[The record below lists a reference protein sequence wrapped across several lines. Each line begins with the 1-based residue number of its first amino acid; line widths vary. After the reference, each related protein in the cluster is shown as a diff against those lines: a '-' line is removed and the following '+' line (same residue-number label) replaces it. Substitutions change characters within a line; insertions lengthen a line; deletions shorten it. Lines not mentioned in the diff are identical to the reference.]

1 MPAIEDATACQTALI
16 PTLGILLCNVNEILL
31 IKWVFFE
38 HFQAT
43 TPKISEANV
52 MMYFHTGCQ
61 IYPKKGCSLQ
71 TSVQT
76 SISPVHNGH
85 ENNKIF
91 SQVHEHR
98 DDTLTGDQILP
109 PLVPQIFTYI
119 TNVMI
124 LRNFTPN
131 TIRDLR
137 EL

>member
-16 PTLGILLCNVNEILL
+16 PTLRILLCNVNKIILIQGDFSGTL
-31 IKWVFFE
+31 P
-38 HFQAT
+38 T
-43 TPKISEANV
+43 NYPKKSEANV
-52 MMYFHTGCQ
+52 MTCFQTGCQ

-98 DDTLTGDQILP
+98 DDTLTGAGDQIIP
-109 PLVPQIFTYI
+109 PLVPQIFTYV

-124 LRNFTPN
+124 LRDFTPN
-131 TIRDLR
+131 TIR